1 MLRVENILNKM
12 ADLVF
17 ALRKTDFSG
26 FLEVVENRLG
36 DFYFQAKEKIGQQCV
51 LKFYA

>member
-17 ALRKTDFSG
+17 ALRKTDLSG
-26 FLEVVENRLG
+26 FLEVVKNRLG
-36 DFYFQAKEKIGQQCV
+36 NFYFQAKEKIGRQCV
-51 LKFYA
+51 LRSYA